1 MSELVV
7 KNYPKSSVTEAIKA
21 VRTNLR
27 FSSVN
32 NKIKTILI
40 TSSVAGEGKSFISAN
55 LASTY
60 AESKE
65 KVLLIDCDLRRGR
78 QKELFNLH
86 GTSKK
91 GLSNLLIDNN
101 WEKSINNY
109 IHKTEIP
116 GLEIMPAGSIPP
128 NPTILLESNKL
139 DKITEILKDKYDL
152 IIFDAPPVGGLTDA
166 LIMTRLS
173 DIVLI
178 VARAK
183 KTTLELLE
191 NTKEALTTVNAN
203 IAGVILNR
211 VDKKDSKYYKNY
223 YYYQEQ

>member
-1 MSELVV
+1 MKELIVH
-7 KNYPKSSVTEAIKA
+7 NYPKSSVTEAIKA

-32 NKIKTILI
+32 ENIKTILL
-40 TSSVAGEGKSFISAN
+40 TSSVAGEGKSFTSAN
-55 LASTY
+55 LATAY
-60 AESKE
+60 ADSKE

-78 QKELFNLH
+78 QKDLFGLH
-86 GTSKK
+86 GTSRT
-91 GLSNLLIDNN
+91 GLSNLLIDKEWENN
-101 WEKSINNY
+101 LSKY
-109 IHKTEIP
+109 IHSTEVSNLDVIP
-116 GLEIMPAGSIPP
+116 TGSTPP
-128 NPTILLESNKL
+128 NPGVLLESKKIEKVVAKL
-139 DKITEILKDKYDL
+139 KKEYDI

-166 LIMTRLS
+166 LIMTRLA

-191 NTKEALTTVNAN
+191 NTKEALENVNAN

-223 YYYQEQ
+223 YYYEG

>member
-1 MSELVV
+1 MKELIV

-55 LASTY
+55 LSAAY

-65 KVLLIDCDLRRGR
+65 KILLIDCDLRRGR
-78 QKELFNLH
+78 QKDLFGLH

-91 GLSNLLIDNN
+91 GLSNLLIDSS
-101 WEKSINNY
+101 WEKNINNY
-109 IHKTEIP
+109 IHKTEVTGLDIIP
-116 GLEIMPAGSIPP
+116 TGSTPP

-139 DKITEILKDKYDL
+139 DKITEMLKEKYDL

-166 LIMTRLS
+166 LIMTRLA

-191 NTKEALTTVNAN
+191 STKESLETVNAN

-223 YYYQEQ
+223 YYYQS

>member
-1 MSELVV
+1 MKELIVR
-7 KNYPKSSVTEAIKA
+7 NYPKSSVTEAIKA

-32 NKIKTILI
+32 DKIKTILI

-55 LASTY
+55 LAAAY
-60 AESKE
+60 AEGKE

-78 QKELFNLH
+78 QKDVFGLH

-91 GLSNLLIDNN
+91 GLSNLLIDHN
-101 WEKSINNY
+101 WHKNIDNY
-109 IHKTEIP
+109 IYKTEIP
-116 GLEIMPAGSIPP
+116 GLDVIPTGSTPP

-139 DKITEILKDKYDL
+139 DKITDILKEKYDL

-166 LIMTRLS
+166 LIMTRLAN
-173 DIVLI
+173 IVLI

-183 KTTLELLE
+183 KTTIELLE
-191 NTKEALTTVNAN
+191 STKESLETVNAN

-223 YYYQEQ
+223 YYYQS

>member
-1 MSELVV
+1 MKELIVQ
-7 KNYPKSSVTEAIKA
+7 NYPKSSVTEAIKA

-32 NKIKTILI
+32 SKVKTILM

-55 LASTY
+55 LAAAY

-78 QKELFNLH
+78 QKDLFGLQNV
-86 GTSKK
+86 SKK
-91 GLSNLLIDNN
+91 GLSNLLIDKS
-101 WEKSINNY
+101 WEKNIDTY
-109 IHKTEIP
+109 IHKTEIN
-116 GLEIMPAGSIPP
+116 GLDVIPTGSTPP
-128 NPTILLESNKL
+128 NPTILLESKKL
-139 DKITEILKDKYDL
+139 DKIVKLLKDKYDL

-191 NTKEALTTVNAN
+191 STKESLETVNAN

-223 YYYQEQ
+223 YYYQS